1 MKFLRALFCDQA
13 GEVDEKRVLGI
24 PTFAAGALFALIG
37 GIYALAAG
45 KPDLIG
51 PVLSVA
57 GFLCGTGAGI
67 LGFAILGDQGRLGAP
82 QTPQGGAP

>member
-1 MKFLRALFCDQA
+1 MKIFDTLFHDQA

-24 PTFAAGALFALIG
+24 PTFAAGAIFSLIG
-37 GIYALAAG
+37 GIYALAVG
-45 KPDLIG
+45 KSDLIG
-51 PVLSVA
+51 PVLSIA

-82 QTPQGGAP
+82 QQGEPK